1 MSAFERGR
9 RLIEKWFP
17 DRHIL
22 VRSNDSVSQVRIGK
36 YAQLTLASVGVL
48 AITWTVG
55 VSGYSWYLDQRLAA
69 REEQLFRSE
78 LSYNQLIARVTESQR
93 RFGEITSQM
102 EDTHRNLLSMA
113 EKNLM
118 LQARVQDYTS
128 KLAVSEKEK
137 VQISALRTSMD
148 NQMNALQTQID
159 GITNRNLALR
169 DELETV
175 ETVMSRVMR
184 ERDQAM
190 QRSKNCNRNLVKHVS
205 GLPIC
210 IPSRSRRCSAWRK
223 PPTAPFWS
231 WNRCWK

>member
-78 LSYNQLIARVTESQR
+78 LSYNQLIARVTASQR

-113 EKNLM
+113 
-118 LQARVQDYTS
+118 
-128 KLAVSEKEK
+128 
-137 VQISALRTSMD
+137 
-148 NQMNALQTQID
+148 
-159 GITNRNLALR
+159 
-169 DELETV
+169 
-175 ETVMSRVMR
+175 
-184 ERDQAM
+184 
-190 QRSKNCNRNLVKHVS
+190 
-205 GLPIC
+205 
-210 IPSRSRRCSAWRK
+210 
-223 PPTAPFWS
+223 
-231 WNRCWK
+231 